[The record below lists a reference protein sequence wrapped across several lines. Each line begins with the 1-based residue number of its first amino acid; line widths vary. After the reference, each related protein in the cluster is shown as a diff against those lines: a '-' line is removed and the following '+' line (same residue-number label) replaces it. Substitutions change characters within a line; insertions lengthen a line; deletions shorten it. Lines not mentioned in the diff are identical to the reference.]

1 MVHSGRGLPYVVNSI
16 WFASPRLAWPGPTP
30 THLSLLPLKRYPT
43 RGSIPTVRS
52 PIRRSPDAA
61 APGPRTPTRALPIS
75 PPRIAKKALAE
86 IPIETRQDR
95 RTRASS
101 SSFRF
106 SSSSSASALAR
117 SPDRLAPPWLEKLME
132 KPHWDQ
138 DTPLLL
144 STSASFLPC
153 PGAPAVFNCVVEI
166 PRGSKVKYELDKATG
181 LIKVDRVLYSSVVY
195 PHNYGFIPRTLCE
208 DGDPMDVLVLM
219 QEQVVPGCFLR
230 ARAIGLMPMIDQGE
244 KDDKII
250 AVCADDPEYRHFRDI
265 KEIPP
270 HRLQEI
276 RRFFEDYKKNENK
289 EVAVNE
295 FLPAEDAINAIKYS
309 MDLYGAYIIESLRK

>member
-1 MVHSGRGLPYVVNSI
+1 MRGAP
-16 WFASPRLAWPGPTP
+16 APRALSFLFRRF
-30 THLSLLPLKRYPT
+30 THLL
-43 RGSIPTVRS
+43 
-52 PIRRSPDAA
+52 
-61 APGPRTPTRALPIS
+61 
-75 PPRIAKKALAE
+75 
-86 IPIETRQDR
+86 
-95 RTRASS
+95 ASS
-101 SSFRF
+101 KRLRAPAVSVPSSARLLLRSYF
-106 SSSSSASALAR
+106 SSSRDHLIHLVGSAMAGEADGNAQTVSR
-117 SPDRLAPPWLEKLME
+117 
-132 KPHWDQ
+132 
-138 DTPLLL
+138 
-144 STSASFLPC
+144 FLPAALNERILSSMSRKLVAAHPWHDLDIG

-208 DGDPMDVLVLM
+208 DSDPMDVLVLM

-250 AVCADDPEYRHFRDI
+250 AVCADDPEYRHYKDI
-265 KEIPP
+265 NEIPP

-276 RRFFEDYKKNENK
+276 RCFFEDYKKNENK

-295 FLPAEDAINAIKYS
+295 FLPAEDAIKAIKYS
-309 MDLYGAYIIESLRK
+309 MDLYDTYISESLSK